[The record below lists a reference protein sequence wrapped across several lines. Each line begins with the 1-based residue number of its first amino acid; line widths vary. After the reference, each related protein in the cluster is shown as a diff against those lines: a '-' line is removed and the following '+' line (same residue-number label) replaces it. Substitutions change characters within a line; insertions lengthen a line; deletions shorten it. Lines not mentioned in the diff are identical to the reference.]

1 VELKFTDISSDFFN
15 QNISL
20 VELKSKYPFL
30 FDDNTPNPTPDE
42 VWENQRKDSA
52 ENAIYDSVKKAFS
65 KSDYQDEL
73 AKLFGRYKYYF
84 PKEITP
90 QIYTYSSGMQNI
102 YTPVIYGSKEGM
114 LFIAL
119 DGFLGSN
126 SEWYKKERV

>member
-1 VELKFTDISSDFFN
+1 
-15 QNISL
+15 
-20 VELKSKYPFL
+20 
-30 FDDNTPNPTPDE
+30 
-42 VWENQRKDSA
+42 
-52 ENAIYDSVKKAFS
+52 
-65 KSDYQDEL
+65 
-73 AKLFGRYKYYF
+73 YYF

-126 SEWYKKERV
+126 SEWYKKERVYPYMAKNMNPEDLPSAVVQAIGLEIVPFNPRQQTFIDLMVDEGKKLVLADALLPNTSDELKIGYTKEELDWAKSN